1 MLVCVDVDYRDSSA
15 RPGDRA
21 GGPDGGRTSAYAAAV
36 VFANW
41 TSSTIAAEHVVRLA
55 EVADYES
62 GQFYKRELPCVLAV
76 LERVEF
82 GIHAVVI
89 DGYVVLDEHGTPG
102 LGGHLWEALG
112 HRVPI
117 IGVAKNPFH
126 DNPAAIAVLRGD
138 SSRPLYV
145 TALGTELETAA
156 ADVQRMHG
164 RFRLPTMLKRVDRL
178 CRDAEDPRVSLSE

>member
-1 MLVCVDVDYRDSSA
+1 MLVCVDVDYRDN
-15 RPGDRA
+15 
-21 GGPDGGRTSAYAAAV
+21 PDGARTSAYAAAV

-41 TSSTIAAEHVVRLA
+41 TSPTAAAEHVVRLA

-82 GIHAVVI
+82 GMHAIVI
-89 DGYVVLDEHGTPG
+89 DGYVLLDEHGTPG

-112 HRVPI
+112 RRVPI

-126 DNPAAIAVLRGD
+126 DNPAAIPVLRGD

-145 TALGTELETAA
+145 TALGIKVETAA

-178 CRDAEDPRVSLSE
+178 CRDAEA